1 MKKILYI
8 ILLLAEL
15 VIDALLM
22 NLAWMNTMEI
32 PCIITIVVWAALMVW
47 QGIMLMKAQ
56 SSVSKGKLMRNIAL
70 VMLLPI
76 ISFIIML
83 VWFIVGL
90 TSVI

>member
-1 MKKILYI
+1 MRKILYI